1 MTTVLRVHQIPGVV
15 DYFDYSAA
23 ATGMTYRN
31 NQNPQGLLIDG
42 RADSHRAGVLEWES
56 VQGAQGTMIM
66 AHTLTT
72 NITGLVRSSFYDDA
86 ISSQYTQCAGD
97 NSAYGAS
104 GNWITS
110 EIPNT
115 DPRLPSAAML
125 SVKRQLLFG
134 APGLTS
140 AGIDGLLA
148 KLKSPVEVRTAE
160 YP

>member
-1 MTTVLRVHQIPGVV
+1 M
-15 DYFDYSAA
+15 
-23 ATGMTYRN
+23 
-31 NQNPQGLLIDG
+31 
-42 RADSHRAGVLEWES
+42 LEWES
-56 VQGAQGTMIM
+56 VQGPQGTMIM

-86 ISSQYTQCAGD
+86 ISSQYTQCTGD
-97 NSAYGAS
+97 NSSYGAS